1 MCLRIFVSNSFV
13 SSCVCTSVC
22 VGAGV
27 GIDLL
32 TQKNGVETQ
41 RNNCTDTHARP
52 VAIHRIEKRFFC
64 KQKRIMINRKHDLS
78 TNDGREQ
85 EEEGLNRKQK
95 NKIFQEKWRER
106 ASGLQKNRY
115 QRAEER
121 CDFLASLLFFFVFFL
136 FSRAGRV
143 GVGGGANL
151 FSVAHLIKSSR
162 RIAMQRGRRGW
173 RRWGAGPWW
182 SGGCG
187 EKLSEG
193 GRLEPRQNCQDS
205 NMVSLSLSLS
215 FPSVLVGWFC
225 FVFVFFCEK
234 YCARAIIDHVSAIC
248 PIVFLLSVGV
258 SFCIY
263 SKNSQKIVRRNYW
276 VGGGDTDNEWS
287 LFMEKL

>member
-1 MCLRIFVSNSFV
+1 MGGGRWKKGKTRADECGRERERMIEKGRTIVNVFANFRFKFFCFVV
-13 SSCVCTSVC
+13 CVYECVCTSVC
-22 VGAGV
+22 VWGGV

-121 CDFLASLLFFFVFFL
+121 CDFLASLLFFCFFL

-162 RIAMQRGRRGW
+162 RIAMQRGRRG
-173 RRWGAGPWW
+173 
-182 SGGCG
+182 
-187 EKLSEG
+187 
-193 GRLEPRQNCQDS
+193 
-205 NMVSLSLSLS
+205 
-215 FPSVLVGWFC
+215 
-225 FVFVFFCEK
+225 
-234 YCARAIIDHVSAIC
+234 
-248 PIVFLLSVGV
+248 
-258 SFCIY
+258 
-263 SKNSQKIVRRNYW
+263 
-276 VGGGDTDNEWS
+276 
-287 LFMEKL
+287 